1 MQGAVVVCKVMLC
14 MVVYKVVCSDGVHG
28 VVQGVLQ
35 GGVPG
40 GVQGGVQ
47 DGGFVQ
53 KPGDPSHDVSP
64 KGERWLSKVW

>member
-1 MQGAVVVCKVMLC
+1 MMLC
-14 MVVYKVVCSDGVHG
+14 MVVYTVVCSDGV
-28 VVQGVLQ
+28 LQ
-35 GGVPG
+35 EGVPG